1 MTTEIKSIET
11 SPQFYARICGVLY
24 LVMIIAGGFAEV
36 FVREGLTVSRDAAAT
51 AQNILS
57 SELMFRF
64 GFVADLVCLISG
76 TFLSLI
82 FYVMFKR
89 VNKNLSLLALIFSI
103 LGSAVMAVNLLNQ
116 LAPLLL
122 LHKAVYLKAFTPEQ
136 LQTLSLFFLNLQSQ
150 GYGISLL
157 LFAFYFPIIGYLV
170 YKSTFLP
177 RILGFIYTLAGIG
190 YLSNSL
196 AMFLFPPLLALL
208 FPYSLLPAFIG
219 ESSMSLWMIV
229 KGVNIQKWREKAS
242 QKQVAERGSDHA

>member
-1 MTTEIKSIET
+1 MSRTIDN

-24 LVMIIAGGFAEV
+24 LIMIVAGGWAEV

-57 SELMFRF
+57 SEQMFRF
-64 GFVADLVCLISG
+64 GFVADLACLISG

-122 LHKAVYLKAFTPEQ
+122 LHKAVYLKAFTLEQ

-157 LFAFYFPIIGYLV
+157 FFAFYFPIIGYLV

-177 RILGFIYTLAGIG
+177 RILGIIYTMAGVG

-219 ESSMSLWMIV
+219 ESSMSLWLIV
-229 KGVNIQKWREKAS
+229 KGVNVPKWREKAT
-242 QKQVAERGSDHA
+242 QIQAAERGSDHV

>member
-1 MTTEIKSIET
+1 MPAHTRTIEN

-24 LVMIIAGGFAEV
+24 LIMIVAGGFAEV

-57 SELMFRF
+57 SEQMYRF

-170 YKSTFLP
+170 YRSNFLP
-177 RILGFIYTLAGIG
+177 RILGVIYTLAGIG
-190 YLSNSL
+190 YLCNSL

-219 ESSMSLWMIV
+219 ESSMSLWLIL
-229 KGVNIQKWREKAS
+229 KGVNVPKWSEKAT
-242 QKQVAERGSDHA
+242 QKQVAERGSHHA

>member
-1 MTTEIKSIET
+1 MSRTIDN

-24 LVMIIAGGFAEV
+24 LIMIVAGGWAEV

-57 SELMFRF
+57 SEQMFRF
-64 GFVADLVCLISG
+64 GLVADLACLISG

-157 LFAFYFPIIGYLV
+157 FFAFYFPIIGYLV

-177 RILGFIYTLAGIG
+177 RILGIIYTMAGVG

-219 ESSMSLWMIV
+219 ESSMSLWLIL
-229 KGVNIQKWREKAS
+229 KGVNVPKWREKAT
-242 QKQVAERGSDHA
+242 QIQAAERGSDHV